1 LGFHFHLLGTS
12 KVEKNKV
19 CQRFYAVF
27 LTAEFRVIFGIF
39 VSLKVVDMNNIPN
52 VDLAD
57 FLSED
62 PDRKQKF
69 VDEIGHA
76 YEEIG
81 FVSLKHHFLSD
92 TLVEN
97 LYKEVKAFFAL
108 PEEVKK
114 KYEIEGLGGQRGYV
128 SFGKEHAKGKKEGD
142 LKEFWHFGQ
151 EPSED
156 ADLPETYPNNVRV
169 TELPG
174 FNPTGMEAYR
184 MLEKTGIYVLRA
196 LALYIG
202 LDECYFDHWASNG
215 NSILR
220 PIHYPPITKE
230 PEGAVRAGAHGD
242 INLITLLMGASTG
255 GLQVL
260 HKNGQWID
268 AIPQEDELVI
278 NVGDMLERLTNN
290 KLRSTIHRVV
300 NPPREQWDTP
310 RYSIPFFMHPRSDMK
325 LNCLEVCIDESH
337 PKAYPDIT
345 AGEFLHQRLVEI
357 GLIKE

>member
-1 LGFHFHLLGTS
+1 M
-12 KVEKNKV
+12 NK
-19 CQRFYAVF
+19 
-27 LTAEFRVIFGIF
+27 
-39 VSLKVVDMNNIPN
+39 IPS

-62 PDRKQKF
+62 PNRKQKF
-69 VDEIGHA
+69 VNEIGTA
-76 YEEIG
+76 YENIG
-81 FVSLKHHFLSD
+81 FVSLRSHFLD
-92 TLVEN
+92 DALVSN

-108 PEEVKK
+108 DLAKK
-114 KYEIEGLGGQRGYV
+114 KQYEIEGLSGQRGYV

-156 ADLPETYPNNVRV
+156 ANLTEVYPENVMV
-169 TELPG
+169 DELPN
-174 FNPTGMEAYR
+174 FNATGMQAYR

-196 LALYIG
+196 LAIYIG
-202 LDECYFDHWASNG
+202 VDEFYFDHWASNG

-242 INLITLLMGASTG
+242 INLITLLMGASSG

-260 HKNGQWID
+260 RKDGVWID
-268 AIPQEDELVI
+268 AIPEEDELVI
-278 NVGDMLERLTNN
+278 NVGDMLERHTNN

-300 NPPREQWDTP
+300 NPPKEQWDSP
-310 RYSIPFFMHPRSDMK
+310 RFSIPFFMHPRGDMDLSCMK
-325 LNCLEVCIDESH
+325 LCIDEKH
-337 PKAYPDIT
+337 PKSFDDIM
-345 AGEFLHQRLVEI
+345 AGDFLIQRLIEI
-357 GLIKE
+357 GHLKK